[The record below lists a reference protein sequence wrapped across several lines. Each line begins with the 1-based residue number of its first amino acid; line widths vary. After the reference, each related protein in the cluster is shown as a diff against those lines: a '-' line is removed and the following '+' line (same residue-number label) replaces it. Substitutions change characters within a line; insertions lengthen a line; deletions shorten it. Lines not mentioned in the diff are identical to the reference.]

1 MGAAVGVSFAEK
13 FGEQVAGQKPVA
25 AVDVVTYLRGL
36 DLALDQSGLLQLLE
50 VLRDGG
56 LGYGQYFVDLSEKA
70 TLLRGKKVQDG
81 HPGRMA
87 HRFGKAG
94 DLFLVFRIAFR
105 CHLFSGVVR
114 KYTNIWPH
122 LQIFP
127 AFFVR
132 CRAGIFRCRGGRR
145 AECRKGYG
153 EFMPLRYSAFD
164 CMPGGDSFCRPI
176 SVSAGLTSFDCMW
189 CRFLG
194 RYFQISISF
203 PTFARL
209 YTRNAMNMDK
219 LIETIVSAIEDK
231 KGKNIVSLDLSGFD
245 GAICSHFIV
254 CNADST
260 TQVCAIADGI
270 EERVLEKLGEK
281 VWRVEGQQNG
291 VWVAMDYVD
300 VVVHI
305 FQTELRGFYKLEE
318 LWADAPMVKYEY
330 EE

>member
-1 MGAAVGVSFAEK
+1 
-13 FGEQVAGQKPVA
+13 
-25 AVDVVTYLRGL
+25 
-36 DLALDQSGLLQLLE
+36 
-50 VLRDGG
+50 
-56 LGYGQYFVDLSEKA
+56 
-70 TLLRGKKVQDG
+70 
-81 HPGRMA
+81 
-87 HRFGKAG
+87 
-94 DLFLVFRIAFR
+94 
-105 CHLFSGVVR
+105 
-114 KYTNIWPH
+114 
-122 LQIFP
+122 
-127 AFFVR
+127 
-132 CRAGIFRCRGGRR
+132 
-145 AECRKGYG
+145 
-153 EFMPLRYSAFD
+153 
-164 CMPGGDSFCRPI
+164 
-176 SVSAGLTSFDCMW
+176 
-189 CRFLG
+189 
-194 RYFQISISF
+194 
-203 PTFARL
+203 
-209 YTRNAMNMDK
+209 MDK

-245 GAICSHFIV
+245 GAICSHFI